1 MADDLVNLLEDIRP
15 EKNYTTEEKHNLT
28 VLKDTQTGYG
38 GTFANRIKPL
48 SYDAGFKSDVADE
61 FALFIERFHQPLI

>member
-1 MADDLVNLLEDIRP
+1 MTDLVNLLEDIIP
-15 EKNYTTEEKHNLT
+15 EKNYTTKEKHNLT

-48 SYDAGFKSDVADE
+48 SYDAGYKSDVAVVV
-61 FALFIERFHQPLI
+61 ARSLVACWSGQR